1 LIADTGLNEKTL
13 SRAMADLQGQGL
25 LVFTGD
31 RCGRSGRTKIYR
43 LVVTEIQQEADSN
56 PPKSGGIE
64 GADTSEKL
72 STDTTKN
79 GGIGKS
85 DTPKCGGIIT
95 GDTTKNGGIGKSDT
109 PKCGG
114 IITGDTT
121 KNGGIEYP
129 QKRGSESLELELKIK
144 DKNYPPQCNTAAV
157 ARWLEHMEKRHG
169 RTFLPHEM
177 PSMINLIISLGNHQE
192 QLETIEYCISS
203 RWKNI
208 HPKPRGG
215 THGANRQNRADV
227 FANGTA
233 AAFSGENW

>member
-72 STDTTKN
+72 ST
-79 GGIGKS
+79 
-85 DTPKCGGIIT
+85 
-95 GDTTKNGGIGKSDT
+95 DTTKNGGIGKSDT

-233 AAFSGENW
+233 AAFSGEDW

>member
-1 LIADTGLNEKTL
+1 
-13 SRAMADLQGQGL
+13 MADLQGQGL

-72 STDTTKN
+72 ST
-79 GGIGKS
+79 
-85 DTPKCGGIIT
+85 
-95 GDTTKNGGIGKSDT
+95 DTTKNGGIGKSDT

-233 AAFSGENW
+233 AAFSGEDW